1 MEDPSTNKQDAGP
14 IRVCF
19 VAPKAYP
26 LLNRSVEGVFGGAE
40 VDQYHIGTALVQAGG
55 FSVSFIVG
63 DYGQPAEEQVGSIR
77 LLRGPDLSG
86 NAVWDAA
93 RLWRAMGRADAH
105 MYVIKTASPG
115 VPLAAAFCRRHRR
128 ALVYRTA
135 HRDECDGTYRR
146 AHPVWGRAFAWG
158 LRRAAAVLA
167 QNEDDAQLLRQT
179 VGVTAQMIRN
189 AHPLGP
195 LEPQAPRDIILWAGR
210 SAGFKRPRRFLDLA
224 RRFPD
229 ERFVMICQRATGDA
243 RYDALQAH
251 AEAVG
256 NVQFIPRVPFHEME
270 AYFRRARVFVNTSD
284 AEGFPN
290 TFVQAAAAGVPIVSY
305 AVNPDNVLT
314 AFSCGIDCGGHFD
327 RMVQGLRFLLDQDRY
342 VEIGLNA
349 RRYAEEHH
357 DMAKVVEQY
366 KALFRGLVGK
376 DLG

>member
-1 MEDPSTNKQDAGP
+1 MPSDTTKP
-14 IRVCF
+14 IAVCF
-19 VAPKAYP
+19 VAPKTYP
-26 LLNRSVEGVFGGAE
+26 LLNRSIEGVFGGAE
-40 VDQYHIGTALVQAGG
+40 VDLVLLGTALAEDGG
-55 FSVSFIVG
+55 FCVSFVSG
-63 DYGQPAEEQVGSIR
+63 DYGQPAREQ
-77 LLRGPDLSG
+77 RGAVTVFRSVRPGQSG
-86 NAVWDAA
+86 LAGAL
-93 RLWRAMGRADAH
+93 RLWRAMKRAQADVYMLEA
-105 MYVIKTASPG
+105 ASPG
-115 VPLAAAFCRRHRR
+115 VPLAAWFCRRHRR

-146 AHPVWGRAFAWG
+146 AHPMWGRAFAWA
-158 LRRAAAVLA
+158 LRRAAVVLA
-167 QNEDDAQLLRQT
+167 QNEDDARLLRQT
-179 VGVTAQMIRN
+179 VGTAAQVIRN

-195 LEPQAPRDIILWAGR
+195 LEPQASRDIILWAGR

-229 ERFVMICQRATGDA
+229 ERFVMICQRATGDE
-243 RYDALQAH
+243 RYETLQDE

-290 TFVQAAAAGVPIVSY
+290 TFVQTAAAGAPILSY
-305 AVNPDNVLT
+305 AVNPDGFLT

-366 KALFRGLVGK
+366 KALFRGLVGG